1 MFVHELVATQAEAAP
16 DALAIVGDKPLTYGE
31 LNARANQLA
40 HRLGSL
46 GVRSDLCAAGSEL
59 SAESDCL
66 AARGLCRAGGLDSF
80 FPSQETSSGKL
91 ADDGIGWRA
100 GGQC

>member
-46 GVRSDLCAAGSEL
+46 GVRSEFRS
-59 SAESDCL
+59 
-66 AARGLCRAGGLDSF
+66 RF
-80 FPSQETSSGKL
+80 FWNAHPSWPLPS
-91 ADDGIGWRA
+91 WP
-100 GGQC
+100 C